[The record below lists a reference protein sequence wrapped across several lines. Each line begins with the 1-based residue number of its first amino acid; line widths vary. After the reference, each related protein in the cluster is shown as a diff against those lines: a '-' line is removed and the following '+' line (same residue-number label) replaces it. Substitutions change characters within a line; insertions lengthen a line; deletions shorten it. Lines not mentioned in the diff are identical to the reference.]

1 VRKYLF
7 NLLKLK
13 IMPAKTKRIISIV
26 LMVIPSLM
34 LIMSGVMKLIG
45 AQQVVDG
52 LTKGGLG
59 GYITLFGLIELTS
72 VALLWIPKTRNI
84 GFFLICS
91 YLGGALSIE
100 LASGQQPSAAIFLTI
115 IWISAYLRDKL
126 LFLPVLNKQKII
138 HG

>member
-1 VRKYLF
+1 MKTT
-7 NLLKLK
+7 K
-13 IMPAKTKRIISIV
+13 ITQIISIV

-34 LIMSGVMKLIG
+34 LVMSGVMKLIG
-45 AQQVVDG
+45 APEVVDG

-59 GYITLFGLIELTS
+59 NYIVLFGLIELLA

-100 LASGQQPSAAIFLTI
+100 LAHGQAPSAAIFLTLL
-115 IWISAYLRDKL
+115 WISLFLRDKIF
-126 LFLPVLNKQKII
+126 FLSLMK
-138 HG
+138 

>member
-1 VRKYLF
+1 MKST
-7 NLLKLK
+7 
-13 IMPAKTKRIISIV
+13 KTTRIISIV

-34 LIMSGVMKLIG
+34 IIMSGVMKLIG

-59 GYITLFGLIELTS
+59 NYIVLFGLIELVS

-84 GFFLICS
+84 GFFLLCS

-100 LASGQQPSAAIFLTI
+100 LASGQMPTAAILLII
-115 IWISAYLRDKL
+115 IWISVFLRDRS
-126 LFLPVLNKQKII
+126 LFLKSANTENI
-138 HG
+138 

>member
-1 VRKYLF
+1 MKST
-7 NLLKLK
+7 
-13 IMPAKTKRIISIV
+13 KTTRIISIV
-26 LMVIPSLM
+26 LLVIPSLM

-59 GYITLFGLIELTS
+59 NYIILFGLIELVS
-72 VALLWIPKTRNI
+72 VAFLWIPKTRNI

-100 LASGQQPSAAIFLTI
+100 LASGQMPTAAILLTI
-115 IWISAYLRDKL
+115 VWIGSFLRDRS
-126 LFLPVLNKQKII
+126 LFFKTDKTDNV
-138 HG
+138 

>member
-1 VRKYLF
+1 MKTT
-7 NLLKLK
+7 K
-13 IMPAKTKRIISIV
+13 ITQIISIV

-34 LIMSGVMKLIG
+34 LVMSGVMKLIG
-45 AQQVVDG
+45 APEVVDG

-59 GYITLFGLIELTS
+59 NYIILFGLIELLA

-100 LASGQQPSAAIFLTI
+100 LAHAQVPAAAVLLTLL
-115 IWISAYLRDKL
+115 WIS
-126 LFLPVLNKQKII
+126 LFLHNKKLFIK
-138 HG
+138 GSEPKNA

>member
-1 VRKYLF
+1 MKST
-7 NLLKLK
+7 
-13 IMPAKTKRIISIV
+13 KTTRIISIV

-52 LTKGGLG
+52 LTKVGLG
-59 GYITLFGLIELTS
+59 NYITLFGLIELVS

-100 LASGQQPSAAIFLTI
+100 LGSGQMPTAAILLTI
-115 IWISAYLRDKL
+115 IWIASFLRDRS
-126 LFLPVLNKQKII
+126 LFLKTDKTENN
-138 HG
+138 

>member
-1 VRKYLF
+1 MKTT
-7 NLLKLK
+7 K
-13 IMPAKTKRIISIV
+13 ITQIISIV

-34 LIMSGVMKLIG
+34 LVMSGVMKLIG
-45 AQQVVDG
+45 APEVVDG

-59 GYITLFGLIELTS
+59 NYIVLFGLIELLA

-100 LASGQQPSAAIFLTI
+100 LAHAQFPAAAVLLTLL
-115 IWISAYLRDKL
+115 WIS
-126 LFLPVLNKQKII
+126 LFLQNQKLFIK
-138 HG
+138 GSETKNA